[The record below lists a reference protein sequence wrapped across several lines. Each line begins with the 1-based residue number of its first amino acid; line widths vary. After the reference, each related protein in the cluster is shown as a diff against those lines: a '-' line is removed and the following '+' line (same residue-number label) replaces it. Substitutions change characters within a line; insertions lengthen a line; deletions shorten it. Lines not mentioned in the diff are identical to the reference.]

1 VIVRILGEGQFDIAG
16 EHLDELNLLDPAAA
30 RRRGGDEA
38 AFTAAVQ
45 ALPNAARGH
54 GAPVPADALVASE
67 LVLPAENTSPD
78 QVCAL
83 PPMTCRV
90 PQFGLSL

>member
-16 EHLDELNLLDPAAA
+16 EHLDELNLLQPAAEA
-30 RRRGGDEA
+30 GDEA

-83 PPMTCRV
+83 PPMTSRV